1 MINLPGDIPTN
12 MVTINDKVFEP
23 FLSTSQLDERTRE
36 LAAHINHDYA
46 DLNPVFVVVLNG
58 AFMFA
63 SDLLKKITI
72 PCEVSFVKVSS
83 YTQMGSTGKVKE
95 LLGLNRPITR
105 RQVIVV
111 EDIVDT
117 GLTMNQLV
125 NQLTD
130 AGASEVQVATL
141 LHKPAALQLPLQLRY
156 VGFEIENRFVVGYGL
171 DYDEHG
177 RNLDAIY
184 VIAS

>member
-1 MINLPGDIPTN
+1 MINLPGDILTN
-12 MVTINDKVFEP
+12 MVAINDKIFEP
-23 FLSTSQLDERTRE
+23 FLSAPELNTRVDQLATQ
-36 LAAHINHDYA
+36 INHDYA
-46 DLNPVFVVVLNG
+46 GLNPIFVIVLNG

-72 PCEVSFVKVSS
+72 PCEVSFVKVAS
-83 YTQMGSTGKVKE
+83 YTQMGSSGKVKE
-95 LLGLNRPITR
+95 LLGLNRPVAN

-125 NQLTD
+125 NQLS
-130 AGASEVQVATL
+130 AEGASEVQVATL
-141 LHKPAALQLPLQLRY
+141 LHKPAALRLPLQLKY

-184 VIAS
+184 VLAN